1 MTRIKVSSTVA
12 AQIAGINKQ
21 RFNEAVAAGY
31 YGCAP
36 RTAPGKTRMFDV
48 DDVLALNVYRHLT
61 DEGVI
66 PAKAGPMACELLN
79 LMREFPGR
87 DRWLQV
93 RDGFGRNWWM
103 PAEQLPADAEFISG
117 VNIVST
123 RDWRI
128 GDMRPRIIHE
138 MEEAFYS
145 VQHPDDRADED

>member
-21 RFNEAVAAGY
+21 RFNEAVAAGFY
-31 YGCAP
+31 ECAP

-48 DDVLALNVYRHLT
+48 NDVLALNVYRHLT
-61 DEGVI
+61 EEGVI
-66 PAKAGPMACELLN
+66 PAKAGPMTCELLH
-79 LMREFPGR
+79 LLRAYPGH

-93 RDGFGRNWWM
+93 KDGFGRTTWI
-103 PAEQLPADAEFISG
+103 PADQFSANSEFISG

-128 GDMRPRIIHE
+128 GDMLPRIIHE

-145 VQHPDDRADED
+145 VQHPDDRTDED